1 MEGMFVSFDK
11 RYIFT
16 FVLKP
21 KTMKNILIFALLI
34 FTGFAV
40 QAQDTAKIEFK
51 TEVIDYG
58 EVKRG
63 SDGVRVFEFTN
74 TGNAPLVITEVNS
87 TCGCTIPKKPEEPI
101 SPGNTGEIQV
111 KYDTQILGPIRK
123 TITVYSNAEV
133 PAKSVKIKG
142 RVVE

>member
-1 MEGMFVSFDK
+1 
-11 RYIFT
+11 
-16 FVLKP
+16 
-21 KTMKNILIFALLI
+21 MKKLLLI
-34 FTGFAV
+34 AVLISAGFSM
-40 QAQDTAKIEFK
+40 QAQAKIEFK

-63 SDGVRVFEFTN
+63 SDGIRVFEFTN
-74 TGNAPLVITEVNS
+74 TGQSPLVITEVNS
-87 TCGCTIPKKPEEPI
+87 TCGCTIPEKPEQPI
-101 SPGNTGEIQV
+101 APGESGQIKV
-111 KYDTQILGPIRK
+111 KYDTQIIGPIRK